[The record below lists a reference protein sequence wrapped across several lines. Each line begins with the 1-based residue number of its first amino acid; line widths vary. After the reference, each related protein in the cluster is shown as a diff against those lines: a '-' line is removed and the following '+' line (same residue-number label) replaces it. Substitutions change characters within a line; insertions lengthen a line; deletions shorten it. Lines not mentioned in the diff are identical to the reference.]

1 MDRIES
7 LIDMEENEEYGGVRW
22 ENPEQGESEVNA
34 NQSFHAIS
42 PSHDKY
48 PCEVNLRVED
58 TSSQVCHT
66 RIENELEPQNDVVEG
81 NGTRAER
88 LRRLINQ
95 QNWAHLA
102 NDQQKQLSNVVL
114 SHEKLFML
122 EKKDIG
128 TISGEPAHIA
138 VSDPNPCQSPMYLG
152 VTSLPNITGDRHC
165 FSDLMPK
172 VRRSRKPPPEGWEL
186 IEPTLEEL
194 DQKMRE
200 AETESHE
207 GKRKVESLW
216 PIFRIHHQRSRYI
229 YDLFYRRKA
238 ISRELYEY
246 CLKEKIA
253 DQNLIAKW
261 RKQGYEN
268 LCCLRCI
275 QSRDTNFGTN
285 CVCRVPKSKLEEGK
299 IVECVHCGCR
309 GCSG

>member
-1 MDRIES
+1 MKNTVELD
-7 LIDMEENEEYGGVRW
+7 GK
-22 ENPEQGESEVNA
+22 NPEQGESEVNA

-88 LRRLINQ
+88 LQRLINQ

-138 VSDPNPCQSPMYLG
+138 VSDPNPCQSPMYLRGARGTQASLPDPAGVVTGMEASIPRQAG
-152 VTSLPNITGDRHC
+152 VTQALACVCTVLANR
-165 FSDLMPK
+165 
-172 VRRSRKPPPEGWEL
+172 
-186 IEPTLEEL
+186 
-194 DQKMRE
+194 
-200 AETESHE
+200 
-207 GKRKVESLW
+207 
-216 PIFRIHHQRSRYI
+216 
-229 YDLFYRRKA
+229 
-238 ISRELYEY
+238 
-246 CLKEKIA
+246 
-253 DQNLIAKW
+253 
-261 RKQGYEN
+261 
-268 LCCLRCI
+268 
-275 QSRDTNFGTN
+275 GTN
-285 CVCRVPKSKLEEGK
+285 S
-299 IVECVHCGCR
+299 CGLP
-309 GCSG
+309 GTMMLFH